1 MSSKLNEQ
9 SQDKNK
15 PSLIPSPIYLSKG
28 IKLYYSSDKNYIS
41 LCPILPLNK
50 LDILFK
56 LYDLKKLGI
65 SQSKVEQEIKSIL
78 SSKNLPKIKKIIK
91 NGVELEQIDNN
102 IKIIDKHFIQDCIVI
117 SKTKNN
123 DSAYNIAN
131 RISNCIF
138 NISISFE
145 YLKNKNTNTKSNSVV
160 AKIKVWEKIVLLSD
174 PKENEKKAKFDGLI
188 KFIEKFLPPN
198 ISKEINNNI
207 LTSIKQA
214 EKISNEKQ
222 KRFEKYLKSCGGDRK
237 LLKQKRKINH
247 EEFNKRLPYFN
258 MLNKDP
264 KNISPLEED
273 DDEIFFM
280 NTENLPIN
288 EILLGDLGIV
298 DNHLKDFTYTP
309 LRLFEMVR
317 DSEKNRGIDFKID
330 YSQINDKNYCVNNE
344 ATIFSQ
350 KLGIKVYGYGKSKEE
365 AGNKCALNC
374 LCILFKKKFQTFY
387 QLHEYFENKNG
398 KYLDAIL
405 SEEYNENKD
414 NNINNN
420 IIINNDCSSNNNNNE
435 NDNNNYNNIFK
446 KKKIGE
452 NIIEIINEEEEESE
466 NNENNYNHQTTNN
479 IINENENLIN
489 DGISEINKSYSSNN
503 SNTSKQL
510 IEALSGTNTNLKND
524 NDNDN
529 DNLSFSE
536 EKKDENIFDMNLFFI
551 PDSTGI

>member
-1 MSSKLNEQ
+1 MSSNI
-9 SQDKNK
+9 K
-15 PSLIPSPIYLSKG
+15 PKDSLFPTPIYLSKG
-28 IKLYYSSDKNYIS
+28 IKLYFSSDKNYIS
-41 LCPILPLNK
+41 LCPIFPLNK

-56 LYDLKKLGI
+56 IYDLKKLDI
-65 SQSKVEQEIKSIL
+65 SQEKVEQEIKSIL
-78 SSKNLPKIKKIIK
+78 SLKHIPKIKKVKK
-91 NGVELEQIDNN
+91 NGVELEQVDNN

-131 RISNCIF
+131 RISDCIF
-138 NISISFE
+138 NIRISFE
-145 YLKNKNTNTKSNSVV
+145 YIKNKNTVYNTNKSNSVI
-160 AKIKVWEKIVLLSD
+160 AKIKVGETTILHSD
-174 PKENEKKAKFDGLI
+174 PKDNEKKAKFDSSI
-188 KFIEKFLPPN
+188 KFIEKFLPEKN
-198 ISKEINNNI
+198 SKEIRDNI
-207 LTSIKQA
+207 IESIKQY
-214 EKISNEKQ
+214 EKINNEKQ
-222 KRFEKYLKSCGGDRK
+222 KRFEKYLKSCGGNRK

-247 EEFNKRLPYFN
+247 EELNKRLPYFN

-264 KNISPLEED
+264 KIFSPLEED
-273 DDEIFFM
+273 DNEIFFM
-280 NTENLPIN
+280 NTENLQIN

-330 YSQINDKNYCVNNE
+330 YSQINDKNYCINNE

-374 LCILFKKKFQTFY
+374 LYILFKNKFQTFY

-405 SEEYNENKD
+405 LEEYKDNKD
-414 NNINNN
+414 NNKNKDDKDSNDNSDNIND
-420 IIINNDCSSNNNNNE
+420 I
-435 NDNNNYNNIFK
+435 NNNYNNIYK
-446 KKKIGE
+446 KKKIEE

-466 NNENNYNHQTTNN
+466 HNNNNHKHQTTND
-479 IINENENLIN
+479 IINDNENLIN
-489 DGISEINKSYSSNN
+489 DGISEINKSSGSNS

-510 IEALSGTNTNLKND
+510 IEALSSGTNVNLKND
-524 NDNDN
+524 NTNSN

-536 EKKDENIFDMNLFFI
+536 DKKDENAFDMDDLFFI
-551 PDSTGI
+551 QDSIKV

>member
-1 MSSKLNEQ
+1 MSSNI
-9 SQDKNK
+9 K
-15 PSLIPSPIYLSKG
+15 PKDSLFPTPIYLSKG
-28 IKLYYSSDKNYIS
+28 IKLYFSSDKNYIS
-41 LCPILPLNK
+41 LCPIFPLNK

-56 LYDLKKLGI
+56 IYDLKKLDI
-65 SQSKVEQEIKSIL
+65 SQEKVEQEIKSIL
-78 SSKNLPKIKKIIK
+78 SLKHIPKIKKVKK
-91 NGVELEQIDNN
+91 NGVELEQVDNN

-131 RISNCIF
+131 RISDCIF
-138 NISISFE
+138 NIRISFE
-145 YLKNKNTNTKSNSVV
+145 YIKNKNTVYNTNKSNSVI
-160 AKIKVWEKIVLLSD
+160 AKIKVGETTILHSD
-174 PKENEKKAKFDGLI
+174 PKDNEKKAKFDSSI
-188 KFIEKFLPPN
+188 KFIEKFLPEKN
-198 ISKEINNNI
+198 SKEIRDNI
-207 LTSIKQA
+207 IESIKQY
-214 EKISNEKQ
+214 EKINNEKQ
-222 KRFEKYLKSCGGDRK
+222 KRFEKYLKSCGGNRK

-247 EEFNKRLPYFN
+247 EELNKRLPYFN

-264 KNISPLEED
+264 KIFSPLEED
-273 DDEIFFM
+273 DNEIFFM
-280 NTENLPIN
+280 NTENLQIN

-330 YSQINDKNYCVNNE
+330 YSQINDKNYCINNE

-374 LCILFKKKFQTFY
+374 LYILFKNKFQTFY

-405 SEEYNENKD
+405 LEEYKDNKD
-414 NNINNN
+414 NNKNKDDKDSNDNSDNIND
-420 IIINNDCSSNNNNNE
+420 I
-435 NDNNNYNNIFK
+435 NNNYNNIYK
-446 KKKIGE
+446 KKKIEE

-466 NNENNYNHQTTNN
+466 HNDNNHKHQTTND
-479 IINENENLIN
+479 IINDNENLIN
-489 DGISEINKSYSSNN
+489 DGISQINKSSGSNS

-510 IEALSGTNTNLKND
+510 IEALSSGTNVNLKND
-524 NDNDN
+524 NTNSN

-536 EKKDENIFDMNLFFI
+536 DKKDENAFDMDDLFFI
-551 PDSTGI
+551 QDSIKV

>member
-1 MSSKLNEQ
+1 MSSNI
-9 SQDKNK
+9 K
-15 PSLIPSPIYLSKG
+15 PKDSLFPTPIYLSKG
-28 IKLYYSSDKNYIS
+28 IKLYFSSDKNYIS
-41 LCPILPLNK
+41 LCPIFPLNK

-56 LYDLKKLGI
+56 IYDLKKLDI
-65 SQSKVEQEIKSIL
+65 SQEKVEQEIKSIL
-78 SSKNLPKIKKIIK
+78 SLKHIPKIKKVKK
-91 NGVELEQIDNN
+91 NGVELEQVDNN

-131 RISNCIF
+131 RISDCIF
-138 NISISFE
+138 NIRISFE
-145 YLKNKNTNTKSNSVV
+145 YIKNKNTVYNTNKSNSVI
-160 AKIKVWEKIVLLSD
+160 AKIKVGETTILHSD
-174 PKENEKKAKFDGLI
+174 PKDNEKKAKFDSSI
-188 KFIEKFLPPN
+188 KFIEKFLPEKN
-198 ISKEINNNI
+198 SKEIRDNI
-207 LTSIKQA
+207 IESIKQY
-214 EKISNEKQ
+214 EKINNEKQ
-222 KRFEKYLKSCGGDRK
+222 KRFEKYLKSCGGNRK

-247 EEFNKRLPYFN
+247 EELNKRLPYFN

-264 KNISPLEED
+264 KIFSPLEED
-273 DDEIFFM
+273 DNEIFFM
-280 NTENLPIN
+280 NTENLQIN

-330 YSQINDKNYCVNNE
+330 YSQINDKNYCINNE

-374 LCILFKKKFQTFY
+374 LYILFKNKFQTFY

-405 SEEYNENKD
+405 LEEYKDNKD
-414 NNINNN
+414 NNKNKDDKDSNDNSDNIND
-420 IIINNDCSSNNNNNE
+420 I
-435 NDNNNYNNIFK
+435 NNNYNNIYK
-446 KKKIGE
+446 KKKIEE

-466 NNENNYNHQTTNN
+466 HNDNNHKHQTTND
-479 IINENENLIN
+479 IINDNENLIN
-489 DGISEINKSYSSNN
+489 DGISEINKSSGSNS

-510 IEALSGTNTNLKND
+510 IEALSSGTNVNLKND
-524 NDNDN
+524 NTNSN

-536 EKKDENIFDMNLFFI
+536 DKKDENAFDMDDLFFI
-551 PDSTGI
+551 QDSIKV

>member
-1 MSSKLNEQ
+1 MSSNI
-9 SQDKNK
+9 K
-15 PSLIPSPIYLSKG
+15 PKDSLFPTPIYLSKG
-28 IKLYYSSDKNYIS
+28 IKLYFSSDKNYIS
-41 LCPILPLNK
+41 LCPIFPLNK

-56 LYDLKKLGI
+56 IYDLKKLDI
-65 SQSKVEQEIKSIL
+65 SQEKVEQEIKSIL
-78 SSKNLPKIKKIIK
+78 SLKHIPKIKKEKK
-91 NGVELEQIDNN
+91 NGVELEQVDNN

-131 RISNCIF
+131 RISDCIF
-138 NISISFE
+138 NIRISFE
-145 YLKNKNTNTKSNSVV
+145 YIKNKNTVYNTNKSNSVI
-160 AKIKVWEKIVLLSD
+160 AKIKVGETTILHSD
-174 PKENEKKAKFDGLI
+174 PKDNEKKAKFDSSI
-188 KFIEKFLPPN
+188 KFIEKFLPEKN
-198 ISKEINNNI
+198 SKEIRDNI
-207 LTSIKQA
+207 IESIKQY
-214 EKISNEKQ
+214 EKINNEKQ
-222 KRFEKYLKSCGGDRK
+222 KRFEKYLKSCGGNRK

-247 EEFNKRLPYFN
+247 EELNKRLPYFN

-264 KNISPLEED
+264 KIFSPLEED
-273 DDEIFFM
+273 DNEIFFM
-280 NTENLPIN
+280 NTENLQIN

-330 YSQINDKNYCVNNE
+330 YSQINDKNYCINNE

-374 LCILFKKKFQTFY
+374 LYILFKNKFQTFY

-405 SEEYNENKD
+405 LEEYKDNKD
-414 NNINNN
+414 NNKNKDDKDSNDNSDNIND
-420 IIINNDCSSNNNNNE
+420 I
-435 NDNNNYNNIFK
+435 NNNYNNIYK
-446 KKKIGE
+446 KKKIEE

-466 NNENNYNHQTTNN
+466 HNDNNYKHQTTND
-479 IINENENLIN
+479 IINDNENLIN
-489 DGISEINKSYSSNN
+489 DGISEINKSSGSNS

-510 IEALSGTNTNLKND
+510 IEALSSGTNVNLKND
-524 NDNDN
+524 NTNSN

-536 EKKDENIFDMNLFFI
+536 DKKDENAFDMDDLFFI
-551 PDSTGI
+551 QDSIKV